1 MKASEEGCIVSSIV
15 NMFSNHMTGSI
26 VPTHQG
32 QYRYKADQHLSTHQ
46 LVLKLESFRNIGF
59 FFKVENEGKEGLFF
73 P

>member
-1 MKASEEGCIVSSIV
+1 MKASEEGCIVSSMV
-15 NMFSNHMTGSI
+15 NTFSNHMTGSI

-32 QYRYKADQHLSTHQ
+32 QYRYKADQHLSSMPASTKTG
-46 LVLKLESFRNIGF
+46 KLSEHWG